1 MEDQIIQWA
10 AELQSL
16 AQAGLY
22 YGKDVF
28 DQERYARIREIS
40 AQMMAERLGCPAK
53 KVTDWFCADVGYQ
66 TPKVDTRA
74 AVFQNGKLLLVKERD
89 GLWSLPGGWCE
100 FNLSPMENVVK
111 ETKEEAGLDVV
122 PVRLIAAQDRAKH
135 NQPAYPYGVVKLFY
149 LCESKGGTFLPNAET
164 TARDWFMPDALPP
177 LCEAKCT
184 AEQIA
189 LCFEAYHDPLR
200 PTQFD

>member
-28 DQERYARIREIS
+28 DRERYARIREIS
-40 AQMMAERLGCPAK
+40 AQMMAERLDCPAE
-53 KVTDWFCADVGYQ
+53 KVTDWYCADVGYQ

-149 LCESKGGTFLPNAET
+149 LCEPKGGTFLPNAET
-164 TARDWFMPDALPP
+164 TARDWFAPDALPP
-177 LCEAKCT
+177 LCAAKCT

>member
-1 MEDQIIQWA
+1 MEDRIVQWA

-22 YGKDVF
+22 YGKDAF
-28 DQERYARIREIS
+28 DRERYARIREIS
-40 AQMMAERLGCPAK
+40 AEMMAERTGLPAE
-53 KVTDWFCADVGYQ
+53 KVTDWFCADSGYQ

-74 AVFQNGKLLLVKERD
+74 VVFLNDQILLVREKD
-89 GLWSLPGGWCE
+89 GLWTLPGGWCE
-100 FNLSPMENVVK
+100 FNLSPVDNVIK
-111 ETKEEAGLDVV
+111 EAKEEAGLDVV
-122 PVRLIAAQDRAKH
+122 PVQLLAAQDRDRH
-135 NQPAYPYGVVKLFY
+135 NQPPYPCHVVKLFY
-149 LCESKGGTFLPNAET
+149 LCVSLGGDFAPNAET
-164 TARDWFMPDALPP
+164 TARGWFALDALPP

-189 LCFEAYHDPLR
+189 LCFELYHDPLR